1 MLKMLFRSK
10 SNSAQVA
17 KNRLQLVLQK
27 ERVGISE
34 GTLEEMRLQ
43 LAEVISKYFAID
55 PQSLEIEI
63 LSKGEGSSLSVS
75 TPVQES
81 QT

>member
-1 MLKMLFRSK
+1 MLKMLFRYK